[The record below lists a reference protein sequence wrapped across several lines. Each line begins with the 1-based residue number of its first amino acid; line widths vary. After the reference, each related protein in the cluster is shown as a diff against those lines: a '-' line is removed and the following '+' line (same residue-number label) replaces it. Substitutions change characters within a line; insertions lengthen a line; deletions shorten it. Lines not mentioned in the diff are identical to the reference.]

1 MANHP
6 IVHLEIPAN
15 DPKEAGKFYAELF
28 DWKLELD
35 PNFNYLQFEAPPGPG
50 GAFIQV
56 GKGEAGDIKPGD
68 MVVYFGTDDIDA
80 TLAKVEALGGK
91 ALIPKTEIPNVG
103 WFGWFSDP
111 TGNKVALY
119 TSKNM

>member
-6 IVHLEIPAN
+6 IVHLEISAN
-15 DPKEAGKFYAELF
+15 DPQAAGKFYSELF

-50 GAFIQV
+50 GAFVKV
-56 GKGEAGDIKPGD
+56 GENGVKAGD
-68 MVVYFGTDDIDA
+68 MFVYFGTDDIEG
-80 TLAKVEALGGK
+80 TLAKVEALGGQT
-91 ALIPKTEIPNVG
+91 IMPKTEIPNVG
-103 WFGWFSDP
+103 WFAFFTDP

-119 TSKNM
+119 TSLNK